1 MKNGRHKKMVN
12 KNISKKEK
20 KRQERYDEMLEHP
33 NNSGRGWLSE
43 KPYQFVYKERLEHG
57 KSEKQV

>member
-1 MKNGRHKKMVN
+1 MVN

-20 KRQERYDEMLEHP
+20 KRQERYDEMIEHP
-33 NNSGRGWLSE
+33 NDSGRDWLSE

-57 KSEKQV
+57 KSDKQV